1 MNQKMKTNNE
11 KKKHTE
17 FEFCKPCNLNH
28 DQGQKHK
35 YFPNHKKSLS
45 NFLSRF
51 QTKLAD
57 IRFFL
62 KNPTILRPELAS
74 LNRIWCVFCD
84 FDIHETGS
92 SFACAKAISHLA
104 SEEHLKKLKHFMWKY
119 GSGMDRVDTFRIS
132 EADAAKWEKKCE
144 ALRNDASSYSDGSR
158 GMQVRPSND
167 IRDELSHENINSFE
181 NNSLDNVNLNIS
193 NGVMPLQY
201 YTNEYQISNS
211 GFSAARNAGPSMY
224 GAVSTLPVGAH
235 SATSLCNSN
244 DTTSN
249 WNSQH
254 SVPYNSINCASN
266 SVNGEVYQDERIG
279 HGHGE
284 WGTVIMV
291 FYQMS
296 NPHLVIV
303 LLDSQN
309 IPQVPAIAPQLAG
322 GTQVPALTPQ
332 MAGGNVHTGA
342 PPPWFEGTDTNQ
354 LNFQL
359 TLSNK
364 SMSISNKSG
373 KSHKLNPKRVGA
385 AWAERRK
392 IEMEMEKRGEAVKS
406 DYNANWLPNFGR
418 VWQSGSR
425 RESRKEFEKEK
436 QKLSSVEI
444 DTEMPIMIQP
454 YISKRMMEKC
464 LYLLP
469 LYFEFASLQEG
480 SDLMPDGV

>member
-119 GSGMDRVDTFRIS
+119 GGGMDRVDTFRIS

-201 YTNEYQISNS
+201 YTNECQISNS

-266 SVNGEVYQDERIG
+266 SVNGELCQVYQDERIG
-279 HGHGE
+279 HG
-284 WGTVIMV
+284 V
-291 FYQMS
+291 S
-296 NPHLVIV
+296 
-303 LLDSQN
+303 
-309 IPQVPAIAPQLAG
+309 
-322 GTQVPALTPQ
+322 
-332 MAGGNVHTGA
+332 
-342 PPPWFEGTDTNQ
+342 
-354 LNFQL
+354 
-359 TLSNK
+359 
-364 SMSISNKSG
+364 
-373 KSHKLNPKRVGA
+373 
-385 AWAERRK
+385 
-392 IEMEMEKRGEAVKS
+392 
-406 DYNANWLPNFGR
+406 
-418 VWQSGSR
+418 
-425 RESRKEFEKEK
+425 
-436 QKLSSVEI
+436 
-444 DTEMPIMIQP
+444 
-454 YISKRMMEKC
+454 
-464 LYLLP
+464 
-469 LYFEFASLQEG
+469 SLQEYPSSSCNCSTIG
-480 SDLMPDGV
+480 WRHSSACLDPTNGWRKCAYWSSSTVV